1 MQTDPPKITV
11 LMPVYNAG
19 KYIYDAI
26 NSVLSQTFTDFELL
40 IINDGSTDDTEK
52 IMESF
57 NDPRISIV
65 KQSNKGI
72 AIALN
77 TGLQLARTP
86 YIARFDADDI
96 CYNDRLE
103 IQYRFMT
110 KNPGHIIAGS
120 AVDYTDMDGNYIF
133 TYLPPASTNEAIQK
147 LNYANCPFIHS
158 SVIYKKEIIVA
169 CGGYNMNAHNFEDHF
184 LWRKAMEKG
193 KVCNL
198 PQPLM
203 KVRINPQS
211 VTIDERWRGKKFLAI
226 KYRALKNSSIT
237 DSEGKEL
244 LEVLKHQ
251 DTRKIKEGSY
261 YALLA
266 KKFLWNNH
274 QPQRARENLRKVL
287 SINYLDWQ
295 SHFLLLVSYLPYPII
310 LKLYRMSNLFK

>member
-1 MQTDPPKITV
+1 MQADYPKITV

-19 KYIYDAI
+19 KYIRDAI
-26 NSVLSQTFTDFELL
+26 ESVLSQTFTDFELL

-52 IMESF
+52 IIETF
-57 NDPRISIV
+57 DDPRITIV
-65 KQSNKGI
+65 KQTNKGI

-77 TGLQLARTP
+77 QGLQLSRAP

-96 CYNDRLE
+96 CYNNRLE
-103 IQYRFMT
+103 IQYRFMAAHPA
-110 KNPGHIIAGS
+110 NIIAGS
-120 AVDYTDMDGNYIF
+120 AVDYTDMYGNYIF
-133 TYLPPASTNEAIQK
+133 TYLPPACSNEAIQK
-147 LNYANCPFIHS
+147 LNYAECPFIHS
-158 SVIYKKEIIVA
+158 SVIYKKEIIVD

-193 KVCNL
+193 QVSNL

-211 VTIDERWRGKKFLAI
+211 VTIDERWRGKKFLTI

-244 LEVLKHQ
+244 LDVLKNQ

-274 QPQRARENLRKVL
+274 QPRMARENLRKVL
-287 SINYLDWQ
+287 SINYLDWK
-295 SHFLLLVSYLPYPII
+295 SHFLLLLSYLPYPLI
-310 LKLYRMSNLFK
+310 LRLYRLSNLFR